1 MEVIPSLFQGKVVDR
16 IRFEKI
22 SVNIDMFNLVGED
35 LSVRL
40 SMNHASTQ
48 MGGDNYR

>member
-1 MEVIPSLFQGKVVDR
+1 VEVIPSLFQGKVVDR

-35 LSVRL
+35 LSMRL
-40 SMNHASTQ
+40 SMNHALTSVE
-48 MGGDNYR
+48 